1 MANNHTAGTAART
14 FAPSELCQR
23 MLAKTSKGT
32 CGPCILY
39 LEDGTIF
46 YGRAC
51 GAEGTATGEVCFNTS
66 LEGYFEVMTDPSY
79 AGQIVTMT
87 YPQIGNYGIDETD
100 VQSAFPG
107 DAVRP
112 ASAPAMRGMIVRDMC
127 ATPSNWRSAVSVPE
141 YLRAHGI
148 VAIEGVDTRALVR
161 HLRDNGSKMGIISTE
176 IFDVD
181 ELAERLAAAP
191 TLVGENLVKTVSCP
205 APHEFVAA
213 DLPATHDFALA
224 VAAPARHKVVAYD
237 CGVKRGILEG
247 LVRAGCDLTVV
258 PWDTPASEVLD
269 MNPDGVF
276 LSNGPGDPDAV
287 VETYEQVQQLIGKVP
302 VFGICLGHQM
312 ISLAC
317 GAQMEKLKFGHR
329 GGNQPVMNLV
339 SRRVEITAQNHGF
352 GLLFPSLGKLV
363 PELSGGETEYAVDG
377 DLRVWVRRGIA
388 PVVMNERFGRI
399 RLTHVNLNDGTAEG
413 IQLLDAP
420 CFVHQSTSID
430 ELLEELNRQKVS
442 LAVVTDNYGGTM
454 GIVTV
459 EDIIEELVGEI
470 WDEDDVVEESF
481 VPLGGGRYEV
491 DASLTVGEVFDRMD
505 FEPEHE
511 DEDLEHKLMG
521 EWAYEQFDRIP
532 RERESFEYEG
542 LAVTVSEMH
551 QNRIVKLVCRALP
564 APGEGGGEK

>member
-1 MANNHTAGTAART
+1 MANNHTAGAAART

-181 ELAERLAAAP
+181 ELAECLAAAP

-224 VAAPARHKVVAYD
+224 AAAPARHKVVAYD

-258 PWDTPASEVLD
+258 PWDTPAQQVLD

-276 LSNGPGDPDAV
+276 LSNGPGDPAEP
-287 VETYEQVQQLIGKVP
+287 VEVIENLKHIFELNIPT
-302 VFGICLGHQM
+302 FGICLGHQL
-312 ISLAC
+312 SALAA
-317 GAQMEKLKFGHR
+317 GAKTMKLKYGHR
-329 GGNQPVMNLV
+329 GANQPVTDFE
-339 SRRVEITAQNHGF
+339 SGRTFITSQNHG
-352 GLLFPSLGKLV
+352 
-363 PELSGGETEYAVDG
+363 YAVVG
-377 DLRVWVRRGIA
+377 EELPAEMGEVA
-388 PVVMNERFGRI
+388 Q
-399 RLTHVNLNDGTAEG
+399 VNANDGTCEG
-413 IQLLDAP
+413 IKYKKWN
-420 CFVHQSTSID
+420 CFTVQFHP
-430 ELLEELNRQKVS
+430 EAN
-442 LAVVTDNYGGTM
+442 GGPKDT
-454 GIVTV
+454 
-459 EDIIEELVGEI
+459 EFL
-470 WDEDDVVEESF
+470 
-481 VPLGGGRYEV
+481 
-491 DASLTVGEVFDRMD
+491 FDR
-505 FEPEHE
+505 F
-511 DEDLEHKLMG
+511 L
-521 EWAYEQFDRIP
+521 
-532 RERESFEYEG
+532 
-542 LAVTVSEMH
+542 
-551 QNRIVKLVCRALP
+551 NNVKAAKEAR
-564 APGEGGGEK
+564 

>member
-1 MANNHTAGTAART
+1 MANNHTAGAAART

-205 APHEFVAA
+205 VPHEFVAA
-213 DLPATHDFALA
+213 DLPATHDFALTA
-224 VAAPARHKVVAYD
+224 AAPARHKVVAYD
-237 CGVKRGILEG
+237 RTDRETAFAANFAFIRG
-247 LVRAGCDLTVV
+247 
-258 PWDTPASEVLD
+258 
-269 MNPDGVF
+269 
-276 LSNGPGDPDAV
+276 DA
-287 VETYEQVQQLIGKVP
+287 
-302 VFGICLGHQM
+302 
-312 ISLAC
+312 
-317 GAQMEKLKFGHR
+317 
-329 GGNQPVMNLV
+329 
-339 SRRVEITAQNHGF
+339 
-352 GLLFPSLGKLV
+352 
-363 PELSGGETEYAVDG
+363 
-377 DLRVWVRRGIA
+377 
-388 PVVMNERFGRI
+388 
-399 RLTHVNLNDGTAEG
+399 
-413 IQLLDAP
+413 
-420 CFVHQSTSID
+420 
-430 ELLEELNRQKVS
+430 
-442 LAVVTDNYGGTM
+442 
-454 GIVTV
+454 
-459 EDIIEELVGEI
+459 
-470 WDEDDVVEESF
+470 
-481 VPLGGGRYEV
+481 
-491 DASLTVGEVFDRMD
+491 
-505 FEPEHE
+505 
-511 DEDLEHKLMG
+511 
-521 EWAYEQFDRIP
+521 
-532 RERESFEYEG
+532 
-542 LAVTVSEMH
+542 
-551 QNRIVKLVCRALP
+551 
-564 APGEGGGEK
+564 

>member
-1 MANNHTAGTAART
+1 MANNHTAGAAART

-127 ATPSNWRSAVSVPE
+127 TTPSNWRSAVSVPE

-205 APHEFVAA
+205 APHEFAA
-213 DLPATHDFALA
+213 VDLPATHDFALSA
-224 VAAPARHKVVAYD
+224 AAPARHKVVAYD

-276 LSNGPGDPDAV
+276 CPTAPA
-287 VETYEQVQQLIGKVP
+287 TP
-302 VFGICLGHQM
+302 TPWW
-312 ISLAC
+312 
-317 GAQMEKLKFGHR
+317 R
-329 GGNQPVMNLV
+329 PT
-339 SRRVEITAQNHGF
+339 SRC
-352 GLLFPSLGKLV
+352 S
-363 PELSGGETEYAVDG
+363 S
-377 DLRVWVRRGIA
+377 
-388 PVVMNERFGRI
+388 
-399 RLTHVNLNDGTAEG
+399 
-413 IQLLDAP
+413 
-420 CFVHQSTSID
+420 
-430 ELLEELNRQKVS
+430 
-442 LAVVTDNYGGTM
+442 
-454 GIVTV
+454 
-459 EDIIEELVGEI
+459 
-470 WDEDDVVEESF
+470 
-481 VPLGGGRYEV
+481 
-491 DASLTVGEVFDRMD
+491 
-505 FEPEHE
+505 
-511 DEDLEHKLMG
+511 
-521 EWAYEQFDRIP
+521 
-532 RERESFEYEG
+532 
-542 LAVTVSEMH
+542 
-551 QNRIVKLVCRALP
+551 
-564 APGEGGGEK
+564 

>member
-1 MANNHTAGTAART
+1 MANNHTAGAAA
-14 FAPSELCQR
+14 APSRQR
-23 MLAKTSKGT
+23 ALPAYAGQNQQGHLRS
-32 CGPCILY
+32 CILY

-148 VAIEGVDTRALVR
+148 VAIEGIDTRALVR

-181 ELAERLAAAP
+181 ELAERLSAAP

-247 LVRAGCDLTVV
+247 WSA
-258 PWDTPASEVLD
+258 PAATL
-269 MNPDGVF
+269 
-276 LSNGPGDPDAV
+276 
-287 VETYEQVQQLIGKVP
+287 
-302 VFGICLGHQM
+302 
-312 ISLAC
+312 
-317 GAQMEKLKFGHR
+317 
-329 GGNQPVMNLV
+329 
-339 SRRVEITAQNHGF
+339 
-352 GLLFPSLGKLV
+352 PSC
-363 PELSGGETEYAVDG
+363 
-377 DLRVWVRRGIA
+377 RGIR
-388 PVVMNERFGRI
+388 PPSR
-399 RLTHVNLNDGTAEG
+399 
-413 IQLLDAP
+413 
-420 CFVHQSTSID
+420 CST
-430 ELLEELNRQKVS
+430 
-442 LAVVTDNYGGTM
+442 
-454 GIVTV
+454 
-459 EDIIEELVGEI
+459 
-470 WDEDDVVEESF
+470 
-481 VPLGGGRYEV
+481 
-491 DASLTVGEVFDRMD
+491 
-505 FEPEHE
+505 
-511 DEDLEHKLMG
+511 
-521 EWAYEQFDRIP
+521 
-532 RERESFEYEG
+532 
-542 LAVTVSEMH
+542 
-551 QNRIVKLVCRALP
+551 
-564 APGEGGGEK
+564 

>member
-107 DAVRP
+107 DTARP
-112 ASAPAMRGMIVRDMC
+112 VSAPAMRGMIVRDMC

-176 IFDVD
+176 VFDVA

-191 TLVGENLVKTVSCP
+191 TLVGENLVKTVSRSE
-205 APHEFVAA
+205 PHAFAA
-213 DLPATHDFALA
+213 SDLPATHDFALA
-224 VAAPARHKVVAYD
+224 PAAPARHKVVAYD

-317 GAQMEKLKFGHR
+317 GAQMEKR
-329 GGNQPVMNLV
+329 
-339 SRRVEITAQNHGF
+339 
-352 GLLFPSLGKLV
+352 
-363 PELSGGETEYAVDG
+363 
-377 DLRVWVRRGIA
+377 
-388 PVVMNERFGRI
+388 
-399 RLTHVNLNDGTAEG
+399 
-413 IQLLDAP
+413 
-420 CFVHQSTSID
+420 
-430 ELLEELNRQKVS
+430 
-442 LAVVTDNYGGTM
+442 
-454 GIVTV
+454 
-459 EDIIEELVGEI
+459 
-470 WDEDDVVEESF
+470 
-481 VPLGGGRYEV
+481 
-491 DASLTVGEVFDRMD
+491 
-505 FEPEHE
+505 
-511 DEDLEHKLMG
+511 
-521 EWAYEQFDRIP
+521 
-532 RERESFEYEG
+532 
-542 LAVTVSEMH
+542 
-551 QNRIVKLVCRALP
+551 
-564 APGEGGGEK
+564 

>member
-1 MANNHTAGTAART
+1 MANNHTAGAAART

-269 MNPDGVF
+269 KNPDGVN
-276 LSNGPGDPDAV
+276 LSNGPGDPAEP
-287 VETYEQVQQLIGKVP
+287 VEIIENLKHINELNIPT
-302 VFGICLGHQM
+302 FGICLGHQL
-312 ISLAC
+312 SALAA
-317 GAQMEKLKFGHR
+317 GAKTMKLKYGHR
-329 GGNQPVMNLV
+329 GVNHPVKDIAAD
-339 SRRVEITAQNHGF
+339 RTYITSQHHG
-352 GLLFPSLGKLV
+352 
-363 PELSGGETEYAVDG
+363 YAVVGESVDPQIA
-377 DLRVWVRRGIA
+377 RVRYVI
-388 PVVMNERFGRI
+388 
-399 RLTHVNLNDGTAEG
+399 LNDGTGEG
-413 IQLLDAP
+413 
-420 CFVHQSTSID
+420 
-430 ELLEELNRQKVS
+430 
-442 LAVVTDNYGGTM
+442 
-454 GIVTV
+454 
-459 EDIIEELVGEI
+459 
-470 WDEDDVVEESF
+470 
-481 VPLGGGRYEV
+481 
-491 DASLTVGEVFDRMD
+491 
-505 FEPEHE
+505 
-511 DEDLEHKLMG
+511 LEHIG
-521 EWAYEQFDRIP
+521 RPVF
-532 RERESFEYEG
+532 
-542 LAVTVSEMH
+542 TVQYHPEVCPGPMDTSY
-551 QNRIVKLVCRALP
+551 LVDKFI
-564 APGEGGGEK
+564 ENIEKSKGGAQ

>member
-1 MANNHTAGTAART
+1 MANNHTAGAAART

-51 GAEGTATGEVCFNTS
+51 GAAGTATGEVCFNTS

-107 DAVRP
+107 DDVRP

-205 APHEFVAA
+205 VPHEFVAA

-276 LSNGPGDPDAV
+276 LSNGPGDPAEP
-287 VETYEQVQQLIGKVP
+287 VEVIENLKHIFELNIPT
-302 VFGICLGHQM
+302 FGICLGHQL
-312 ISLAC
+312 SALAA
-317 GAQMEKLKFGHR
+317 GAKTMKLKYGHR
-329 GGNQPVMNLV
+329 GANQPVTDFE
-339 SRRVEITAQNHGF
+339 SGRTFITSQNHG
-352 GLLFPSLGKLV
+352 
-363 PELSGGETEYAVDG
+363 YAVVG
-377 DLRVWVRRGIA
+377 EELPAEMGEVA
-388 PVVMNERFGRI
+388 Q
-399 RLTHVNLNDGTAEG
+399 VNANDGTCEG
-413 IQLLDAP
+413 IKYKKWN
-420 CFVHQSTSID
+420 CFTVQFHP
-430 ELLEELNRQKVS
+430 EAN
-442 LAVVTDNYGGTM
+442 GGPKDT
-454 GIVTV
+454 
-459 EDIIEELVGEI
+459 EFL
-470 WDEDDVVEESF
+470 
-481 VPLGGGRYEV
+481 
-491 DASLTVGEVFDRMD
+491 FDR
-505 FEPEHE
+505 F
-511 DEDLEHKLMG
+511 L
-521 EWAYEQFDRIP
+521 
-532 RERESFEYEG
+532 
-542 LAVTVSEMH
+542 
-551 QNRIVKLVCRALP
+551 NNVKAAKEAR
-564 APGEGGGEK
+564 